1 MKWRCALLQRRLPEY
16 LDNEL
21 TGFWLRL
28 VKGHLA
34 ACPQCR
40 QELEAL
46 AQVVQTLKAAPVED
60 PGPEFWAQFNREL
73 HLKLAQAAHEAETV
87 PAPAP
92 RWQFRLPLYL
102 GGPALAVLL
111 LWVVMHF
118 TAGERPLLIQP
129 PPQMT
134 QAPAP
139 ALPVPLLDEKA
150 AEVYSLATLTDST
163 GAADTEDDLL
173 TLDLDPVLA
182 ELTDKEREALLK
194 KLRAQE
200 KDGSCVTLPSWESL
214 A

>member
-1 MKWRCALLQRRLPEY
+1 MFAFFAQ
-16 LDNEL
+16 
-21 TGFWLRL
+21 TF
-28 VKGHLA
+28 A
-34 ACPQCR
+34 AAAKKKPG
-40 QELEAL
+40 LH
-46 AQVVQTLKAAPVED
+46 VDPHVQALKAAPVPD

-73 HLKLAQAAHEAETV
+73 HLKLAQTAHEAETA

-92 RWQFRLPLYL
+92 KWQFRMPLYL
-102 GGPALAVLL
+102 GAPALAVLL

-139 ALPVPLLDEKA
+139 ALPVPLDDRAE
-150 AEVYSLATLTDST
+150 EVYSLATLSEGT
-163 GAADTEDDLL
+163 GAAETEEDLT

-182 ELTDKEREALLK
+182 DLTEKEREALLK

-200 KDGSCVTLPSWESL
+200 KDGSCVTLPSSVSW